1 MKELWKISYESYILL
16 DMKSVMT
23 SEESG
28 LLGTTLRRKI
38 WGSDAFFLKA
48 SAVGGAGWRFSQPE
62 LLTREVDKSEGQGS
76 PSHLSLL

>member
-1 MKELWKISYESYILL
+1 MKELWQISYESYILL

-38 WGSDAFFLKA
+38 WGSDAFF
-48 SAVGGAGWRFSQPE
+48 
-62 LLTREVDKSEGQGS
+62 
-76 PSHLSLL
+76 

>member
-16 DMKSVMT
+16 DIKSVMT

-28 LLGTTLRRKI
+28 LLGTTLRP
-38 WGSDAFFLKA
+38 FLKA

-76 PSHLSLL
+76 LSHLSLL

>member
-38 WGSDAFFLKA
+38 
-48 SAVGGAGWRFSQPE
+48 
-62 LLTREVDKSEGQGS
+62 
-76 PSHLSLL
+76 

>member
-38 WGSDAFFLKA
+38 WGSDAFFKGV
-48 SAVGGAGWRFSQPE
+48 SS
-62 LLTREVDKSEGQGS
+62 
-76 PSHLSLL
+76 

>member
-1 MKELWKISYESYILL
+1 MKELWQISYESYILL

-28 LLGTTLRRKI
+28 LLGTTLRRY
-38 WGSDAFFLKA
+38 GVRMPFLKA

>member
-23 SEESG
+23 SEENG

-38 WGSDAFFLKA
+38 WGSDAFFKGV
-48 SAVGGAGWRFSQPE
+48 SSWRGWLVLLQPE

-76 PSHLSLL
+76 LSHLSLL

>member
-1 MKELWKISYESYILL
+1 MKELWELSYESYILL

-28 LLGTTLRRKI
+28 LVGKTLRRKV
-38 WGSDAFFLKA
+38 WGSDAFFKA
-48 SAVGGAGWRFSQPE
+48 SAVGGVGWRFSQPE

-76 PSHLSLL
+76 LSHLSLL